1 MTTRNLTTGNPA
13 KVVLLFT
20 LPLLI
25 GNIFQQMY
33 GFVDAFVVGQT
44 LGLKALAAV
53 GSTGGLSFLLLG
65 FAWGATAGFAIP
77 TAQAFGAN
85 DARGV
90 RRSVAA
96 GAYLTGGLAILMT
109 AVAVPIARPMLRFM
123 RTPPDI
129 IDDATI
135 FVTVTFWGIGAVLF
149 FNFLSSIIRALGDSR
164 TPLLFLA
171 IASVLNI
178 VLVYLFIMVFGM
190 GVSGAALSTV
200 VSQIVS
206 VVLCF
211 WLVQR
216 KMPALHLQRE
226 DWKITWAELVE
237 PMRIGLPMGFQSSI
251 IAIGTIVLQ
260 YALNDLGSDA
270 VGAYTAAQKVEGLA
284 MAPLASFGVAIAVYT
299 AQNYGARTYGRLR
312 KGVTQT
318 AIMSVSFAILIALVN
333 IVFGPSIVRMFIGS
347 GQEDVVAMAQTFLVL
362 SGTCY
367 SALGL
372 LFVFR
377 NALQGMGRPLV
388 PTVAGVMEL
397 VTRIAAALLLAP
409 YFGFVGICLAGPL
422 AWIFAMIPVAVSYS
436 RQRRKLVED
445 EAYMAA
451 ESPPLSI
458 KADDDARGQG
468 DAG

>member
-1 MTTRNLTTGNPA
+1 MTTRNLTTGKPA

-25 GNIFQQMY
+25 GNVFQQMY
-33 GFVDAFVVGQT
+33 GIVDAAVVGQT

-53 GSTGGLSFLLLG
+53 GSTAGLAFLLLG

-96 GAYLTGGLAILMT
+96 GAYITAGLAIIMT

-135 FVTVTFWGIGAVLF
+135 FVTVTFWGIGAILF
-149 FNFLSSIIRALGDSR
+149 FNFLSSTIRALGDSR

-178 VLVYLFIMVFGM
+178 VLVYLFIVVFGM

-200 VSQIVS
+200 ASQIVS
-206 VVLCF
+206 VVLCL

-216 KMPALHLQRE
+216 KMPALHLHRE

-284 MAPLASFGVAIAVYT
+284 MAPLAAFGVAIATYT
-299 AQNYGARTYGRLR
+299 AQNYGAGTYARIR
-312 KGVTQT
+312 QGVKQT
-318 AIMSVSFAILIALVN
+318 AIMSVSFAIGIALVN
-333 IVFGPSIVRMFIGS
+333 IFFGPSIVRVFIGS
-347 GQEDVVAMAQTFLVL
+347 GQEEVVAMAQTFLIL

-377 NALQGMGRPLV
+377 NAMQGMGRPLV
-388 PTVAGVMEL
+388 PTLAGVMEL

-409 YFGFVGICLAGPL
+409 PFGFVGVCLAGPL

-436 RQRRKLVED
+436 RQRRRLLED
-445 EAYMAA
+445 EAYLVADPPPAVVNA
-451 ESPPLSI
+451 EDTPGRDGAP
-458 KADDDARGQG
+458 
-468 DAG
+468 